1 MSPFDLVIL
10 LALVC
15 WAISGVMAA
24 QSGMMYRVV
33 DESRHLGPTSGG
45 AMAPVSWMTDDRGPA
60 YV

>member
-24 QSGMMYRVV
+24 QSGMMCRGA
-33 DESRHLGPTSGG
+33 DESLHLGPTSGG
-45 AMAPVSWMTDDRGPA
+45 AMAEVSWRTG
-60 YV
+60 